1 MRRSHSEARRKYY
14 CGLISQLT
22 YRYVQARK
30 KQATSA
36 SVASYRITFTEK
48 NIHEAKSRK
57 TLTRVGFEP
66 TLMKTTALTLRLR
79 PLGHRVVLFFTSLLS
94 ILISTSASTI
104 KNYIVS
110 DVIKKDHNLN
120 HQTSRRYEIRINLEF
135 RKLICDSN

>member
-1 MRRSHSEARRKYY
+1 
-14 CGLISQLT
+14 
-22 YRYVQARK
+22 
-30 KQATSA
+30 
-36 SVASYRITFTEK
+36 
-48 NIHEAKSRK
+48 
-57 TLTRVGFEP
+57 
-66 TLMKTTALTLRLR
+66 
-79 PLGHRVVLFFTSLLS
+79 VLFFTSLLS